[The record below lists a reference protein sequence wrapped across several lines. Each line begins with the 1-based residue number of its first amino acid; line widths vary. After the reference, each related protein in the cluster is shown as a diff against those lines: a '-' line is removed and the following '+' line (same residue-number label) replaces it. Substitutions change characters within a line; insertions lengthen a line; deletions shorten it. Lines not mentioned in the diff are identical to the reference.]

1 MKSFA
6 VSQEGLPV
14 LLAQFFAMLDE
25 MRAKSRKVVD
35 HFLVIGYQEFANV
48 CDSLGAANTSHNQ
61 PTENEVL
68 ATSGLADAASTR

>member
-1 MKSFA
+1 M
-6 VSQEGLPV
+6 SQKGLPV
-14 LLAQFFAMLDE
+14 LRAQFFAMLDE

-48 CDSLGAANTSHNQ
+48 CDSLGAENTSQNQ

-68 ATSGLADAASTR
+68 ATSGLAVAASTT

>member
-1 MKSFA
+1 M
-6 VSQEGLPV
+6 SQKGLPV
-14 LLAQFFAMLDE
+14 LRAQFFAMLDE

-48 CDSLGAANTSHNQ
+48 LHTLGAANTFQNQ

>member
-1 MKSFA
+1 
-6 VSQEGLPV
+6 
-14 LLAQFFAMLDE
+14 MLDE

-68 ATSGLADAASTR
+68 ATSGLAVAASTT

>member
-6 VSQEGLPV
+6 MSQKGLPV
-14 LLAQFFAMLDE
+14 LRAQFFAMLDE

-48 CDSLGAANTSHNQ
+48 LHTLGAANTFQNQ

>member
-14 LLAQFFAMLDE
+14 LRAQFLAMLDE

-48 CDSLGAANTSHNQ
+48 LHTLGAANTFQNQ

>member
-6 VSQEGLPV
+6 VSQESLPV
-14 LLAQFFAMLDE
+14 LRAQFFAMLDE
-25 MRAKSRKVVD
+25 MLAKSRKVVD

-68 ATSGLADAASTR
+68 ATSGLAVAASTT

>member
-6 VSQEGLPV
+6 MSQKGLPV
-14 LLAQFFAMLDE
+14 LRAQFFAMLDE

-35 HFLVIGYQEFANV
+35 HFPVVGYQEFANV
-48 CDSLGAANTSHNQ
+48 LHTLGAANTFQNQ

-68 ATSGLADAASTR
+68 ATSGLADAAGTT

>member
-1 MKSFA
+1 M
-6 VSQEGLPV
+6 SQKGLPV
-14 LLAQFFAMLDE
+14 LRAQFFAMLDE

-48 CDSLGAANTSHNQ
+48 CDSLGAENTSQNQ

-68 ATSGLADAASTR
+68 ATSRLADAASTT

>member
-14 LLAQFFAMLDE
+14 FLAQFFAMLDE

-35 HFLVIGYQEFANV
+35 HFLVISYQEFANV

>member
-1 MKSFA
+1 M
-6 VSQEGLPV
+6 SQKGLPV
-14 LLAQFFAMLDE
+14 LRAQFFAMLDE

-35 HFLVIGYQEFANV
+35 RFLVIGYQEFANV
-48 CDSLGAANTSHNQ
+48 LHTLGAANTFQNQ